1 VEDERSLKT
10 IMAFQSFTDLIS
22 NRAYRNRLQ
31 KRKQTF
37 HSVRLVCIWI
47 VQAVLRNTVPKNT
60 IPLIIQEITGLVLR
74 IIAAGFLV
82 SRGIEILLDKR
93 ISGHMQVFGISFH
106 IFCRDGSAI
115 VLAAVPASAAVIPGK
130 QFFVK
135 PEKLRI
141 QVIRIRMH
149 FQP

>member
-1 VEDERSLKT
+1 MDGG
-10 IMAFQSFTDLIS
+10 
-22 NRAYRNRLQ
+22 
-31 KRKQTF
+31 
-37 HSVRLVCIWI
+37 CIWI

-115 VLAAVPASAAVIPGK
+115 VLAAVPASAAAMNETDNSCFPLSLRRIAP
-130 QFFVK
+130 VK
-135 PEKLRI
+135 
-141 QVIRIRMH
+141 V
-149 FQP
+149 